1 MLKTTFQNKFLFLQ
15 NSRFFPYV
23 YIDFKRTLPRQEGK
37 KRGKKRVKMPPIQY
51 PSQENPDA
59 AKLVAHCKFWNPI
72 CEPPI
77 CNPKTLHHL
86 RPKPKEENMRS
97 RDGCD
102 YAIFTMLVIRHK
114 TAKDCTGGCDYA
126 SLTMLIEHDH
136 HPRLHELVRQAP
148 IRNIEPKNCTIAASC

>member
-1 MLKTTFQNKFLFLQ
+1 LLKTTFQNKFLFLQ

-37 KRGKKRVKMPPIQY
+37 KRGKKRVKMPSIQY

-86 RPKPKEENMRS
+86 RPKPKEKKICAAAMDVITQSSPCLSSDIKPRKI
-97 RDGCD
+97 
-102 YAIFTMLVIRHK
+102 ALVDVI
-114 TAKDCTGGCDYA
+114 
-126 SLTMLIEHDH
+126 M
-136 HPRLHELVRQAP
+136 QA
-148 IRNIEPKNCTIAASC
+148 

>member
-1 MLKTTFQNKFLFLQ
+1 MLQ
-15 NSRFFPYV
+15 NWLLIANSGTPFVNPQYV
-23 YIDFKRTLPRQEGK
+23 TQNSPSFKTQTER
-37 KRGKKRVKMPPIQY
+37 
-51 PSQENPDA
+51 
-59 AKLVAHCKFWNPI
+59 
-72 CEPPI
+72 
-77 CNPKTLHHL
+77 
-86 RPKPKEENMRS
+86 EENMRS

-102 YAIFTMLVIRHK
+102 YAIFTMFVIRHK